1 MKKIGVAACAAL
13 LVVSGATVTTAG
25 PLQRG
30 CLQSD
35 RPGATRSMCGCIQAV
50 ADGMLKRGDQ
60 RMVARFFKDPHR
72 AQEVRTSKSPRDERL
87 WRDYRAFGDRVEQVC
102 AGYR

>member
-13 LVVSGATVTTAG
+13 LMVSGVTSTAAG

-60 RMVARFFKDPHR
+60 RKAARFFRDPHS
-72 AQEVRTSKSPRDERL
+72 AQEIRTSRSQRDKRFWQE
-87 WRDYRAFGDRVEQVC
+87 YRAFGDRVEQVC
-102 AGYR
+102 STYR